1 LKKKAK
7 ELGESSNADCLKFL
21 PKLQSQFNA
30 LCNCKIT
37 NVQKA
42 SLIILR
48 AYFLLL
54 RDSIHLYNLLSEIVM
69 KLYDN
74 YKELSKKERSQFLE
88 IFKLFV
94 KETNAIIKIY
104 DGAKSISSSLPT
116 VEKVDE
122 SLLEKLQGNVES
134 GDTGEHDD
142 NENQIDAPE
151 EELLGTNK
159 NLFLNTN
166 NSLLFNDQKNE
177 EKSGSSES
185 SEGGE
190 DDPNSFL
197 SFFNSMPKTVIQNQ
211 PKNNPF
217 LKSVEPTPTPS
228 TGGSFFPTKQQ

>member
-1 LKKKAK
+1 
-7 ELGESSNADCLKFL
+7 
-21 PKLQSQFNA
+21 
-30 LCNCKIT
+30 
-37 NVQKA
+37 
-42 SLIILR
+42 
-48 AYFLLL
+48 
-54 RDSIHLYNLLSEIVM
+54 
-69 KLYDN
+69 
-74 YKELSKKERSQFLE
+74 
-88 IFKLFV
+88 V

-228 TGGSFFPTKQQ
+228 TGGSFFPPSNNNDNNIFGGKTVSQTTNNSPFGVGNNTTNFTTPFGGTGNDSVDTSIQPTNNATTIPTHKKIIFI